1 MGVEMID
8 AYGYV
13 CVSLTIYALD
23 DRMPIRRYL
32 IRVKVWL
39 AVACVDVES
48 GMSRKARWVV

>member
-1 MGVEMID
+1 MID